1 MTDKTNSLKDKTAK
15 SAPTKGED
23 LKEEVVTNH
32 TAPNE
37 EQQFLDDKEIQQQKK
52 LEQEYLI
59 ANEQAQN
66 LRNQDAFARNLV
78 ESEKASQ
85 STLKN
90 KDPNMSEK
98 IQDHTQD
105 INALKIDALKSRV
118 NFLTFSLI
126 IVIGAVALGGY
137 YLDTHKNDKF
147 EQIQAIA
154 NDVQENKELVINAQ
168 RHVDKVFEEVKEKDS
183 RIDTLF
189 ASNADLKSQNNLL
202 KNSAEELTK
211 RVENSLDEAAKINI
225 RLNNYEARNPNDWII
240 AQSFFLVSNAQ
251 NILSFTDNIHAA
263 IVNLN
268 QADLLLVKVDDPK
281 ITLIREKI
289 IEDLLALKNVPYV
302 DVRGS
307 NFKLDSIYN
316 NIDNMPLNE
325 FLDEKA
331 HGMLFKKQE
340 NKDGSIQ
347 NWRENLWN
355 SIKTF
360 SSRFIEVRRRND
372 TVVNEFLSPAQTN
385 ILLKNLKTELLL
397 AKVALNNKDQES
409 FNNNIAQIS
418 THIKAYFD
426 VNNEVCK
433 NNLEALDELAN
444 TVITVQKPNELKSF
458 TAFSKLATEYF
469 HLYSAQKQ
477 AKSKKD
483 GTQND

>member
-1 MTDKTNSLKDKTAK
+1 MTDKSNSLKDKTAK

-59 ANEQAQN
+59 VNEQAEN
-66 LRNQDAFARNLV
+66 LRNQDAFARNFV
-78 ESEKASQ
+78 ESERSSQ
-85 STLKN
+85 STVQN

-225 RLNNYEARNPNDWII
+225 RLNNYEARNPNDWLI

-331 HGMLFKKQE
+331 HGMLFKKQ
-340 NKDGSIQ
+340 
-347 NWRENLWN
+347 
-355 SIKTF
+355 
-360 SSRFIEVRRRND
+360 
-372 TVVNEFLSPAQTN
+372 
-385 ILLKNLKTELLL
+385 
-397 AKVALNNKDQES
+397 
-409 FNNNIAQIS
+409 
-418 THIKAYFD
+418 
-426 VNNEVCK
+426 
-433 NNLEALDELAN
+433 
-444 TVITVQKPNELKSF
+444 
-458 TAFSKLATEYF
+458 
-469 HLYSAQKQ
+469 
-477 AKSKKD
+477 
-483 GTQND
+483 

>member
-1 MTDKTNSLKDKTAK
+1 MFSFFLVLLPASCNGTKDRR
-15 SAPTKGED
+15 
-23 LKEEVVTNH
+23 
-32 TAPNE
+32 
-37 EQQFLDDKEIQQQKK
+37 Q
-52 LEQEYLI
+52 
-59 ANEQAQN
+59 
-66 LRNQDAFARNLV
+66 
-78 ESEKASQ
+78 
-85 STLKN
+85 
-90 KDPNMSEK
+90 
-98 IQDHTQD
+98 
-105 INALKIDALKSRV
+105 
-118 NFLTFSLI
+118 
-126 IVIGAVALGGY
+126 
-137 YLDTHKNDKF
+137 
-147 EQIQAIA
+147 
-154 NDVQENKELVINAQ
+154 
-168 RHVDKVFEEVKEKDS
+168 EVKEKDS

-225 RLNNYEARNPNDWII
+225 RLNNYEARNPNDWLI

>member
-1 MTDKTNSLKDKTAK
+1 M
-15 SAPTKGED
+15 
-23 LKEEVVTNH
+23 
-32 TAPNE
+32 
-37 EQQFLDDKEIQQQKK
+37 
-52 LEQEYLI
+52 
-59 ANEQAQN
+59 
-66 LRNQDAFARNLV
+66 
-78 ESEKASQ
+78 
-85 STLKN
+85 
-90 KDPNMSEK
+90 
-98 IQDHTQD
+98 
-105 INALKIDALKSRV
+105 
-118 NFLTFSLI
+118 
-126 IVIGAVALGGY
+126 
-137 YLDTHKNDKF
+137 
-147 EQIQAIA
+147 
-154 NDVQENKELVINAQ
+154 
-168 RHVDKVFEEVKEKDS
+168 
-183 RIDTLF
+183 
-189 ASNADLKSQNNLL
+189 
-202 KNSAEELTK
+202 
-211 RVENSLDEAAKINI
+211 
-225 RLNNYEARNPNDWII
+225 
-240 AQSFFLVSNAQ
+240 
-251 NILSFTDNIHAA
+251 
-263 IVNLN
+263 
-268 QADLLLVKVDDPK
+268 LVKVDDPK